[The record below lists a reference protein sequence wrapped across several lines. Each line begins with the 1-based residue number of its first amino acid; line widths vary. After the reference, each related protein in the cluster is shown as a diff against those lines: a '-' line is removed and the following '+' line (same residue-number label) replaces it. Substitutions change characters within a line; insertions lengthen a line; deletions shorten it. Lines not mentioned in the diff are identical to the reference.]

1 MKAGTKRHPKKAALS
16 RVGSVREVKTH
27 FSEYAKL
34 ARKAP
39 VIVTN
44 NGKPDLIVYSVR
56 DADLEEVLLHTNPK
70 FANIMKQ
77 VLVYRKDDLT
87 DF

>member
-1 MKAGTKRHPKKAALS
+1 MKRMAAKKGKKSTLS
-16 RVGSVREVKTH
+16 RVGSVREVKTR

-70 FANIMKQ
+70 FAEIM
-77 VLVYRKDDLT
+77 RKALDYEKGDLK